1 MFTSLPLIRFWI
13 GNFFGDPG
21 ALFSLDTLCVLE
33 VVVINN
39 LFALVN
45 MKP

>member
-13 GNFFGDPG
+13 GNFFGDPC

-39 LFALVN
+39 LFPLVN